1 MRMKFYFS
9 LCILSVFVFEPLLAQ
24 IPFAQVNQ
32 LPLQLNSSLA
42 GAKEKNRICIGGN
55 RASSSQDQ
63 QNNIA
68 FSYDQVLKSI
78 GSGVGFYGMYKSADQ
93 GEFLDS
99 IKQKLPSKYTGNL
112 FLQTQSYLNIGAC
125 IAPKFNIND
134 PLNPNKIKYTFSPSY
149 YIEYGRESVSN
160 LNQISSQKY
169 FSTLFSS
176 QYPSGI
182 QHLDS
187 TVTRF
192 VRYQITNNQIC
203 SGLGLQLNTGKLLA
217 LAKLGFVR
225 SGVNEHVEIH
235 NFNKEKNN
243 DKLIF
248 SSNEYSLYSF
258 EPTAHLG
265 YSLGYTDSKFSLT
278 PLVGAGLKTYFNLPQ
293 SVTSSNENAVGSY
306 DLSTR
311 KTFEINYLHAS
322 LNMRYGKFLMGT
334 TITQFNA
341 MKYTGFSAGF
351 QKNNLKIIA
360 NMGQHDSDFDKKIY
374 TELTACVLW

>member
-1 MRMKFYFS
+1 MTLKFYFS
-9 LCILSVFVFEPLLAQ
+9 LCILSAFVFGPLLAQ

-42 GAKEKNRICIGGN
+42 GAKEKNRLSLGGN
-55 RASSSQDQ
+55 RTSSSLDQ
-63 QNNIA
+63 QNNLA
-68 FSYDQVLKSI
+68 FSYDQVIKSI

-99 IKQKLPSKYTGNL
+99 IKQKLPSKYTGNT
-112 FLQTQSYLNIGAC
+112 FLQTQSYFNIGAC

-134 PLNPNKIKYTFSPSY
+134 PLNPNKIKYTFSPSF
-149 YIEYGRESVSN
+149 YIEYGREMVN
-160 LNQISSQKY
+160 NMNQISSKY
-169 FSTLFSS
+169 GYSTLFSS
-176 QYPSGI
+176 QFPTGI

-192 VRYQITNNQIC
+192 VRYQITNNQIR

-225 SGVNEHVEIH
+225 NGISEQVEIH
-235 NFNKEKNN
+235 NFNKEMNY
-243 DKLIF
+243 DKLIV

-265 YSLGYTDSKFSLT
+265 YSLGYTESKFSFT
-278 PLVGAGLKTYFNLPQ
+278 PLVGAGLKTYFNLPV
-293 SVTSSNENAVGSY
+293 SSTSANENAVGSY

-322 LNMRYGKFLMGT
+322 LNMRYGKALLGT
-334 TITQFNA
+334 TYTQFNA
-341 MKYTGFSAGF
+341 MKYTGFSVGF
-351 QKNNLKIIA
+351 QNNNLKIIA
-360 NMGQHDSDFDKKIY
+360 NMGQHNSSIDKKIY